1 MADVVVAP
9 ATPEPPVTKAD
20 DHRRA
25 FRPDIEGLRAI
36 AVTLVVLYH
45 AGISWLAGGYIG
57 VDVFFVVSGFLIT
70 GLLVGELRERG
81 SFSLAAFYARRMRR
95 LLPASVLV
103 LVVTVL
109 LVKLLLP
116 PLASVGLRRD
126 AMATALYASN
136 VNFAVEGTAYLSDT
150 APSPLLHYWSLAVE
164 EQFYLLW
171 PLLLLVSWKLRRAA
185 LGLVVG
191 VVGVASLAVSIVLTA
206 ENQPY
211 AFFLLPA
218 RAWELAVGAG
228 LALSVHRLR
237 RLPPAVATA
246 LVWLGVAGIV
256 VAALL
261 YDARTPFPGTAALLP
276 VLATAAVVAGGAVRP
291 ARVLATRPLV
301 GIGRISYSLYL
312 WHWPLLVLPAAYR
325 ETELSAAARAGLV
338 VLSVVLAAITYALV
352 EDRFRNLP
360 ALVRSH
366 RASFAVGGV
375 LTVAAVVAGYLGG
388 VLPTLDAGR
397 PAAASG
403 AATYVPSDLQPSLR
417 GAFDDVPETWRNGCH
432 ADIADRAPE
441 GCVYGDADSATTVV
455 LFGDSHA
462 ASWFPALEAAAD
474 DAGWRLLT
482 LTKSGC
488 PAAAVPQWRSE
499 VGRSYTECDDW
510 RRASLARIAEERA
523 PIVVLAGSRDSAV
536 DVPEDEIDDAWRA
549 GYEETIA
556 ALPDDATAVLLADT
570 PIALSNVPVCLSDH
584 LRDPEACALDR
595 ADTVDDDFHDLERD
609 IARDAGATFIDTL
622 PLVCADFPCPVIQGN
637 LLVLRDANHLSSPF
651 SASLAPDLR
660 AALEPLLD
668 D

>member
-1 MADVVVAP
+1 MAEVAVAP
-9 ATPEPPVTKAD
+9 AKIGPTSTTA
-20 DHRRA
+20 DHRRK

-36 AVTLVVLYH
+36 AVALVVLYH
-45 AGISWLAGGYIG
+45 ADISWLAGGYIG

-81 SFSLAAFYARRMRR
+81 TFSLAAFYARRMRR

-103 LVVTVL
+103 LVATVVM
-109 LVKLLLP
+109 VKLLLP

-136 VNFAVEGTAYLSDT
+136 VNFAIEGTAYLSDT

-164 EQFYLLW
+164 EQFYLCW

-191 VVGVASLAVSIVLTA
+191 VVGVASLVVSIVLTA

-228 LALSVHRLR
+228 LALSIRRLR
-237 RLPPAVATA
+237 RLPAPVATA

-256 VAALL
+256 AAALV

-291 ARVLATRPLV
+291 ARLLATQPFV

-312 WHWPLLVLPAAYR
+312 WHWPLLVIPAAYR
-325 ETELSAAARAGLV
+325 EDELSPAARAGLV
-338 VLSVVLAAITYALV
+338 ALSVALAAITYALV

-366 RASFAVGGV
+366 RASFAMGGV
-375 LTVAAVVAGYLGG
+375 LTVVAVVAGYVGG
-388 VLPTLDAGR
+388 VLPALDAGR
-397 PAAASG
+397 PAAAAG
-403 AATYVPSDLQPSLR
+403 TIDYVPSDLRPSLR

-432 ADIADRAPE
+432 ADIPDRTPK
-441 GCVYGDADSATTVV
+441 GCLYGDPDSSTTVV

-462 ASWFPALEAAAD
+462 ASWFPAFQAAAD

-488 PAAAVPQWRSE
+488 PSAAVSQWRSE
-499 VGRSYTECDDW
+499 VGRTYTECDDW
-510 RRASLARIAEERA
+510 RDASLARIAEERA
-523 PIVVLAGSRDSAV
+523 PIVVLAGSRTSNV
-536 DVPEDEIDDAWRA
+536 DVSEEELEVAWRA
-549 GYEETIA
+549 GYAETIA
-556 ALPDDATAVLLADT
+556 ALPEDATPVLLADT
-570 PIALSNVPVCLSDH
+570 PIAESNVPICLSGH
-584 LRDPEACALDR
+584 LRDIEACALDR
-595 ADTVDDDFHDLERD
+595 RDTVDDEFNDLERA
-609 IARDAGATFIDTL
+609 IARDTGATFVDTI
-622 PLVCADFPCPVIQGN
+622 PWVCADFPCPVIRGD
-637 LLVLRDANHLSSPF
+637 LLVLRDTNHLSSPF
-651 SASLAPDLR
+651 SASLAPR
-660 AALEPLLD
+660 VIAELERLARG
-668 D
+668 